1 MYSTSILQ
9 TSLVRGKDQARLAV
23 LFTFYMHACKEV
35 LLLFILFSVQ
45 PVVSVSDSQLPGF
58 GNI

>member
-45 PVVSVSDSQLPGF
+45 PVVSV
-58 GNI
+58 